1 MIMAALIKVTV
12 TATYRGKSYTGEA
25 EVEVERLDQ
34 KYMIAHMDLIRD
46 LPAGRQGDCVPLRD
60 RDFDAGTLAWT
71 PEGWCYEPPEF
82 SYDEQ
87 HLLRRLANDACRYR
101 DCRGATLDHLRAKGL
116 ATWNPT
122 TDLPTADHCWVS
134 LTKAGFAVADWLT
147 GRR

>member
-1 MIMAALIKVTV
+1 MTALIKVTV
-12 TATYRGKSYTGEA
+12 TATYGGKSYTGEA

-60 RDFDAGTLAWT
+60 RDLDAGTLVWS

-101 DCRGATLDHLRAKGL
+101 DCRGATLDRLRARGL
-116 ATWNPT
+116 AIWSPT
-122 TDLPTADHCWVS
+122 AGLPTAGHCWVS
-134 LTKAGFAVADWLT
+134 LTKAGFAVADRLT

>member
-1 MIMAALIKVTV
+1 MTALIKVTV

-46 LPAGRQGDCVPLRD
+46 LPAGQLSDCVPLRD
-60 RDFDAGTLAWT
+60 RDFDAGTLVWS

-101 DCRGATLDHLRAKGL
+101 R
-116 ATWNPT
+116 
-122 TDLPTADHCWVS
+122 LPGGDARPPQGQGTCHSGTRRPVFRQRNTAGS
-134 LTKAGFAVADWLT
+134 A
-147 GRR
+147 